1 MFPWLKTALKKN
13 KRLITN
19 LAEMAV
25 YIARKLFQIFKN
37 FLQVVRKNTVEKL
50 ENDIV
55 KDFHENEI
63 QMNNAESTKR
73 KK

>member
-1 MFPWLKTALKKN
+1 
-13 KRLITN
+13 
-19 LAEMAV
+19 MAV